1 MGFEKPKDISQYYVF
16 RTVVS
21 LLTAAA
27 AGIMWTLF
35 FLKQPGAHGWG
46 DPLLWAVLFT
56 VLLPL
61 AVYWQQRLYRRH
73 TRKVLFMLDAIENN
87 DTAIHFSETDGT
99 EDNRLVNRSLNRV
112 ARILHNVKSETAQR
126 EKYYELILDCVNT
139 GIIVLNDNGAVY
151 QKNNEALRLLGL
163 EVFTHVR
170 QLSRVDAHL
179 TDTLTACRPGDKFQ
193 AAFGNERGTVNLSV
207 RVSDI
212 TVRQEHLRILALNDI
227 NNELDEKEIDS
238 WIRLTRVLTHEIM
251 NAVTPITSL
260 SDTLLKLTEA
270 RISKEEMR
278 HGLQTISTTGK
289 GLLAFVESYRRFTR
303 IPTPEPSLFY
313 LKGFINR
320 MAELAR
326 HQYPD
331 TPVTFNVSIVPDD
344 LILYADENLISQVII
359 NLLKMPYRLLKR
371 VPRQQRGQM
380 RKQQR
385 KQTQRLRKTHQHTR
399 LLQRSRSRTDRN
411 IQQRPCHPPGHC
423 RAYFHSFLHHQRKR
437 KRHRTEHLPAN
448 HALIRRKPLSDSRE
462 GDNFCIEI

>member
-16 RTVVS
+16 RTIVS

-35 FLKQPGAHGWG
+35 FLKPPGAHGWG
-46 DPLLWAVLFT
+46 APLLWAVLFT

-73 TRKVLFMLDAIENN
+73 TRKVLFMLDAIENS
-87 DTAIHFSETDGT
+87 DTSVHFSETDGT

-139 GIIVLNDNGAVY
+139 GIVVLNDNGAVY

-193 AAFGNERGTVNLSV
+193 AAGNERGTVNLSV

-260 SDTLLKLTEA
+260 SDTLLELTEEN
-270 RISKEEMR
+270 ISKEEVR
-278 HGLQTISTTGK
+278 HGLQTISSTGK
-289 GLLAFVESYRRFTR
+289 GLLAFVESYRKFTR

-320 MAELAR
+320 MVELAR
-326 HQYPD
+326 HQHPD
-331 TPVTFNVSIVPDD
+331 IPVVFNTSIVPDD
-344 LILYADENLISQVII
+344 LILYADENLISQVIT
-359 NLLKMPYRLLKR
+359 NLLKNAI
-371 VPRQQRGQM
+371 QAFE
-380 RKQQR
+380 
-385 KQTQRLRKTHQHTR
+385 THTPATTETNTAATEATTEKHI
-399 LLQRSRSRTDRN
+399 N
-411 IQQRPCHPPGHC
+411 I
-423 RAYFHSFLHHQRKR
+423 RAYCNEAEAVL
-437 KRHRTEHLPAN
+437 
-448 HALIRRKPLSDSRE
+448 
-462 GDNFCIEI
+462 IEISNNGPAIPPDIAGHIFIPFFTTKENGSGIGLSISRQIMRLSGGSLSLIAGK

>member
-35 FLKQPGAHGWG
+35 FLKPPGAHGWG

-260 SDTLLKLTEA
+260 SDTLL
-270 RISKEEMR
+270 
-278 HGLQTISTTGK
+278 
-289 GLLAFVESYRRFTR
+289 
-303 IPTPEPSLFY
+303 
-313 LKGFINR
+313 
-320 MAELAR
+320 
-326 HQYPD
+326 
-331 TPVTFNVSIVPDD
+331 
-344 LILYADENLISQVII
+344 
-359 NLLKMPYRLLKR
+359 
-371 VPRQQRGQM
+371 
-380 RKQQR
+380 
-385 KQTQRLRKTHQHTR
+385 
-399 LLQRSRSRTDRN
+399 
-411 IQQRPCHPPGHC
+411 
-423 RAYFHSFLHHQRKR
+423 
-437 KRHRTEHLPAN
+437 
-448 HALIRRKPLSDSRE
+448 
-462 GDNFCIEI
+462 

>member
-1 MGFEKPKDISQYYVF
+1 M
-16 RTVVS
+16 
-21 LLTAAA
+21 
-27 AGIMWTLF
+27 
-35 FLKQPGAHGWG
+35 
-46 DPLLWAVLFT
+46 
-56 VLLPL
+56 
-61 AVYWQQRLYRRH
+61 
-73 TRKVLFMLDAIENN
+73 
-87 DTAIHFSETDGT
+87 
-99 EDNRLVNRSLNRV
+99 
-112 ARILHNVKSETAQR
+112 
-126 EKYYELILDCVNT
+126 
-139 GIIVLNDNGAVY
+139 LNDNGAVY

-260 SDTLLKLTEA
+260 SDHPAETDPKPEYRKKRCGTA
-270 RISKEEMR
+270 CKQSV
-278 HGLQTISTTGK
+278 TTGK

-359 NLLKMPYRLLKR
+359 NLLKNAIQAFETGAPAATGTNAETSAATTEK
-371 VPRQQRGQM
+371 
-380 RKQQR
+380 
-385 KQTQRLRKTHQHTR
+385 HI
-399 LLQRSRSRTDRN
+399 N
-411 IQQRPCHPPGHC
+411 I
-423 RAYFHSFLHHQRKR
+423 RAYCNEAEAVL
-437 KRHRTEHLPAN
+437 
-448 HALIRRKPLSDSRE
+448 
-462 GDNFCIEI
+462 IEISNNGPAIPPDIAGHIFIPFFTTKENGSGIGLSISRQIMRLSGGSLSLIAGKETTFVLKFN